1 MLGCKPEHYIYLS
14 DIGKEMIDNRQMFL
28 SRRAVHAFGG
38 YANQQ
43 LRRLENAIA
52 RDRMEQSRKEEHIL
66 ASVKNSVHAFEK
78 KYTTFENGSLT
89 LYTYDSTRDDLDREI
104 FANIHIDGYPARQF
118 NSILNDLSLVI
129 KDYEKLN
136 KRNHKKDSNHLN
148 KHAMHLVRLYLTCF
162 DILER
167 KEIVTYREN
176 DLELLKSV
184 RMGDYQNEDGTYRQE
199 FFEIINSFEQRLNYD
214 KENNDLPDSP
224 DMKKV
229 EEFVMSVNRRVVD
242 GLCVHSKRGAEHH

>member
-1 MLGCKPEHYIYLS
+1 M
-14 DIGKEMIDNRQMFL
+14 
-28 SRRAVHAFGG
+28 
-38 YANQQ
+38 
-43 LRRLENAIA
+43 
-52 RDRMEQSRKEEHIL
+52 
-66 ASVKNSVHAFEK
+66 
-78 KYTTFENGSLT
+78 
-89 LYTYDSTRDDLDREI
+89 
-104 FANIHIDGYPARQF
+104 
-118 NSILNDLSLVI
+118 
-129 KDYEKLN
+129 N

>member
-1 MLGCKPEHYIYLS
+1 MGMPS
-14 DIGKEMIDNRQMFL
+14 
-28 SRRAVHAFGG
+28 
-38 YANQQ
+38 
-43 LRRLENAIA
+43 
-52 RDRMEQSRKEEHIL
+52 
-66 ASVKNSVHAFEK
+66 
-78 KYTTFENGSLT
+78 
-89 LYTYDSTRDDLDREI
+89 
-104 FANIHIDGYPARQF
+104 
-118 NSILNDLSLVI
+118 
-129 KDYEKLN
+129 
-136 KRNHKKDSNHLN
+136 
-148 KHAMHLVRLYLTCF
+148 LTCF

-214 KENNDLPDSP
+214 KENNDLPDSL